1 MGIIKR
7 TTLKTFV
14 YFIIIFFIDYVLE
27 FIFLY
32 RKASAI
38 HKRDISKKLK
48 IVIGR
53 KQCAFWKKKKE
64 RKNRFSFG

>member
-1 MGIIKR
+1 MVIINR
-7 TTLKTFV
+7 TILKTLV
-14 YFIIIFFIDYVLE
+14 CFIMIFFIVYVLE

-38 HKRDISKKLK
+38 HKRDISMKLK